1 MPEITLYNDDLHREP
16 VTELWQ
22 QALGYAGGHRSPAL
36 AIDRKLAVDDRLF
49 FVALEDG
56 AVIGT
61 IMAGYD
67 GHRGWLYSL
76 AVRSSHRQRGIGT
89 SLVVHAEQALRALGC
104 FKVNLQLA
112 EGNEAVAAFYETLG
126 YAVEKRVSMG
136 KHMAANVPGD

>member
-1 MPEITLYNDDLHREP
+1 MPKITLYKDDLHREP
-16 VTELWQ
+16 VIELWR
-22 QALGYAGGHRSPAL
+22 QALGYADGHRSPAL
-36 AIDRKLAVDDRLF
+36 AIDKKLAVDDRLF
-49 FVALEDG
+49 FVALEEDT
-56 AVIGT
+56 VIGT

-76 AVRSSHRQRGIGT
+76 AVRSSHRRRGIGA
-89 SLVVHAEQALRALGC
+89 SLVSQAEQALSALGC

-136 KHMAANVPGD
+136 KHMAANRPGD